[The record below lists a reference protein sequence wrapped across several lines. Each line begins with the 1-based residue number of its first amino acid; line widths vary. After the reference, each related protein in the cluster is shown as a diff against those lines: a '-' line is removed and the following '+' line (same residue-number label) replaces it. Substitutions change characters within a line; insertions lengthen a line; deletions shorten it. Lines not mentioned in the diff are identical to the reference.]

1 MTDGFVRHLVSF
13 LAMLLCILVYVAAYI
28 SGTHGWWWTGFGLIF
43 IYMIT
48 YKIVHA
54 AGGH

>member
-1 MTDGFVRHLVSF
+1 MTDGFIRHLVSF
-13 LAMLLCILVYVAAYI
+13 LAMLLGIIIYVAAYI
-28 SGTHGWWWTGFGLIF
+28 SATHGWWWTGFGLIF

>member
-1 MTDGFVRHLVSF
+1 MTDGFIRHLVSF
-13 LAMLLCILVYVAAYI
+13 LAMLLALLIYAAAYI
-28 SGTHGWWWTGFGLIF
+28 SGSHGWWWTSFGLIF
-43 IYMIT
+43 IYVIT